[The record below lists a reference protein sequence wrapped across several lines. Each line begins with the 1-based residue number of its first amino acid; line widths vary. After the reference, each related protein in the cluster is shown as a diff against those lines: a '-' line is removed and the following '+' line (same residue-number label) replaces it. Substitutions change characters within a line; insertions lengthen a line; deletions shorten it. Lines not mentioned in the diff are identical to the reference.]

1 MKKMWKRFVSL
12 LLACTLLAGM
22 LPLSASAAVSA
33 PGEGSE
39 QYKYA
44 ESILNKL
51 NESITNEQEKYGLY
65 GPALLA
71 DSELYTYS
79 LQRSIYDKDSGK
91 WTTDTQYILVPG
103 VDAQNTTTPNYNGL
117 NSGQPWAESN
127 PSAIYIAEGVT
138 GIGNYAFASRPSLN
152 NVVFQDAS
160 DLTYIGQ
167 RAFYDDDNAVFTD
180 EGNEGENATLD
191 LSSVTTM
198 GEYAFYNCD
207 KLTGVKLGNMTAIE
221 GNEEI
226 PNKIP
231 NNAFNNSGL
240 QTVTIPDG
248 IQHIGDGAFG
258 HTSLSKVEDLVL
270 PDGLKTIGDN
280 AFVVTM
286 GSGDTSVGITS
297 LTIPSSVESIGDNAF
312 SGRRKLAE
320 VTVED
325 DNEPG
330 TTLTLGNAAFGFNE
344 SSAYATQGSIRD
356 EQHPEIEYS
365 GTIGTKFFLPED
377 LEKYFVNEVKCYTGD
392 ITPMK
397 YVDTEPADC
406 INAGYDIYKTTFNGA
421 TSDGKPV
428 ELTYH
433 YPIPAL
439 GHDYGPITE
448 VERTCEHDNY
458 FEQYCER
465 KNCPNK
471 GVAVGS
477 LRQNQEGPGLFDEK
491 TNEQLSE
498 EELNEYRL
506 QFVKAEGHNW
516 SVKSVVNPN
525 MQEGQ
530 ATTLYYVCE
539 NEEHRN
545 GLDTY
550 DSPFKIPLSGK
561 TINALTTQS
570 LNDLTNQLAG
580 FSNDGMVEW
589 AAPSDEKFGKAGEI
603 NEPVKFTIQTGVT
616 EKWPVFTEAPEG
628 EPNAATGEN
637 EKLTVKINVTKDVLD
652 LSGVSIVPNTA
663 NVNKPV
669 EVRVS
674 GFEEAEKTGSVEYYV
689 GDKWITE
696 QPKTEGKYKVR
707 VTFKYDEKMYDLPEE
722 SASEYPGEGY
732 KLVND
737 KDSGSVWVEH
747 SFEVS
752 LNKINAVAE
761 SISNLTYNGEKQNTL
776 RIYGLEIGQKAV
788 VTTTDKDGTE
798 IKWEY
803 TRQEG
808 DQTTPVEG
816 LSLLSAGTYNV
827 KVVFSFPGEDSYA
840 DKEQELT
847 VHIDHKPVEKPVPT
861 QNMSYLP
868 VKTARDAFGGQTSA
882 DWQFVDDGTYTHT
895 GINAGSYTAKV
906 KLTSDNY
913 RWADE
918 NEDVREIEIPWTIS
932 PRQIVAPTLASTYY
946 IYEYGIWR
954 NSLFLTATAHP
965 NYEFVTNQEDHTVKL
980 VFVGNKTDEN
990 YDPNAAVAY
999 TAADAYHT
1007 NRDDYTVIV
1016 TLNNSGNY
1024 VWWNGAPQNLTWTIA
1039 PATLN
1044 LPKIEAEGADY
1055 TGEPYDAES
1064 LVTVKN
1070 DGVTLP
1076 GDVESEGYQYSNDAT
1091 FRSPSN
1097 NAPINA
1103 GTYYVRQNYT
1113 YNNQNYIAQIPY
1125 ASFTINKATAQ
1136 MTFTEPKQEKTYTA
1150 EGTALQLVEVSG
1162 LVGQDTGKE
1171 ETVKKEVQYS
1181 YKYSETKVEDWS
1193 TVANS
1198 TSIKNPESQ
1207 KFKEVGYYQITAK
1220 WGAGS
1225 VSDNYRADPATY
1237 TLTIKKAED
1246 QSITLTPDKPK
1257 RWTAAEGQTPAKYTI
1272 TYGEAAT
1279 FTVIGKAAL
1288 DNASISYAVN
1298 GDSNVVS
1305 VDGRSGVVT
1314 IHKAGT
1320 ATITV
1325 TAADTANVA
1334 GASVDYTVTVKK
1346 ATPTVNTN
1354 LTDDKLTVTY
1364 TGNPIEGYDEAE
1376 ATATVVDE
1384 AEQPTG
1390 PITYTFYTDAGCSD
1404 ENKVTNGGGAESNI
1418 PIAVG
1423 TYYMKLT
1430 YDGDTNYESAELK
1443 GVPVTVTKARLTV
1456 DAEGYAATYDG
1467 KDHPAITVDSVKGN
1481 SEEITGYTVKY
1492 AVTNNDTAPNEN
1504 AGEEVWKGTLPVKDV
1519 ADSSSGSL
1527 YYWYMVT
1534 ADNYNPAI
1542 GKVDVKI
1549 APAPLTV
1556 AGEPTRYTKEYD
1568 GDKAVDEA
1576 FDKITVTAENV
1587 PDVTIDVAATGT
1599 YADKNAGEGKNV
1611 TLNLTLSGTDTWG
1624 NYSYNGTA
1632 LTEGEITLTQA
1643 DAGTITP
1650 KEITVTGISAVD
1662 RVYDGTTDVELKG
1675 TPETTDKVGSDDL
1688 TLTLTSN
1695 ATGSIESAD
1704 VGNDKA
1710 VTVETSVITLGG
1722 DDANNYKVS
1731 AVKDAANGDVKVNIT
1746 QRPVNLEFA
1755 GIGQDGRIIE
1765 KAYTGQPVNVTV
1777 GPVASPAE
1785 GTGFIDS
1792 DQLKAGDVD
1801 YTYMPVDPTTDTD
1814 HTAVG
1819 SYTVTAALKADPTGN
1834 YDNYELKFPDAA
1846 TLKITPA
1853 EMVVDAQSYTG
1864 TYTGKAH
1871 NVTDSWTAKTTD
1883 GDQPITITGV
1893 QFIKKDEQH
1902 NTTPE
1907 ADAEGWAEI
1916 SFTNVAQSGKYW
1928 YKVTAENYS
1937 PMVGDDAVTITINPA
1952 TLTINRAVTPTKT
1965 YDGTVDADEQ
1975 VTDVGVMG
1983 QQNNE
1988 AITATVTSAF
1998 YNSAEVG
2005 SASKIT
2011 ITYKL
2016 EAKDGANLANYKLNG
2031 KEAVLTSGTVTE
2043 EVTKVNNTNVAI
2055 TQKPIEV
2062 SINDQSKV
2070 YDGQFATASSDKGTA
2085 WTVNEDDLCELVSG
2099 TKDNLGIT
2107 LSVASGSKD
2116 AGTYA
2121 IIGEADNDNYKVTF
2135 TGNWAGEGENKDH
2148 AGTYTIEP
2156 RPINVQIGNAEGFY
2170 GDVPDVTMGDKV
2182 ILEDVTN
2189 TEDVSEDGLVQG
2201 EDIHTVFTRL
2211 TLRTNAIDTSPV
2223 GNSYRIYPV
2232 NNDSQIQAPTTP
2244 TQLGN
2249 YEVTFTNEGTYT
2261 VKPRPI
2267 TITIADHSSVYGEE
2281 IDDGIASPASGTDYQ
2296 VSLTKPD
2303 YTGSGTSAI
2312 VNNDVLTVTLET
2324 TASAKA
2330 AAGTYDITGSAEG
2343 NKVNNYAIT
2352 WAGNGGNRD
2361 GGGKN
2366 GKYTIEEAKL
2376 AISFEKGNQVL
2387 NGVSINITDSYN
2399 ANPLVLKNASTD
2411 AEVSEADKSTLG
2423 ITYSIG
2429 TAGGGTGDVSQIAEI
2444 DKTTGEVTILK
2455 TGTVRITATVTP
2467 QGNSNYTGQVTTWY
2481 ELNIISGGQM
2491 TLNVTPE
2498 TGLAYTGEPQPLIE
2512 KPICSL
2518 DSAEIHYSL
2527 DNQKWEETIP
2537 TGTNASTYTVYVKAT
2552 DPSGQYSDVTEH
2564 VTVTIDKADL
2574 KGRFAQEEYTHVL
2587 TTGTSYDSATA
2598 NPLTITSQNYTGNAD
2613 AYTYRSNDTDVAIAV
2628 NGGSTIR
2635 VLGSAGQSAEITVTV
2650 PGDNNYN
2657 GKTFTYTLEIS
2668 EKLSEIKYSVEN
2680 DKVTYNGQPQT
2691 IAVNVTAPASG
2702 ATVRYW
2708 NESTN
2713 AYDQTEPPAYT
2724 DVQDSGTTIKFQI
2737 TAPGY
2742 KTVTDEATLTI
2753 KPRDIN
2759 LCQVEGIA
2767 ASYTFVNKPIEPQ
2780 TVEVVDGSV
2789 ILKEDTDYTITYGA
2803 NTEVGEDK
2811 GSVIIKGTGNYTGSV
2826 TKNFEI
2832 TPVDASDLTASLDR
2846 TFGYYR
2852 NSENNNATVTVTHGS
2867 HEVTSDGSNTVSIA
2881 VKDNTGADVTNQS
2894 DVVSINDQ
2902 TVTFNQVGTYTIE
2915 VTVTGNHATNAPI
2928 QLTYALL
2935 LVEKGELVLEADNET
2950 SIVAT
2955 YGEPVNGDITVTD
2968 ANGKPMTESTDYSL
2982 TYTYTPFEGNGTS
2995 GDYTSSVMEGTPAA
3009 GMYVVT
3015 ATGQGGYVNSVGTFT
3030 FLILQR
3036 DLSKA
3041 ILDVNDTDLV
3051 FNHDEKKPDVTVA
3064 VTGDPTADDY
3074 TITYYNNVNASNA
3087 AKAVVTATGNNFTG
3101 SKTEDFTIAPK
3112 PITAEMV
3119 DDIPDQHY
3127 TGEEVVPPVTITDGN
3142 YTLILGYDYTTACED
3157 KGPGAATVTITG
3169 TGNYTE
3175 TTTKD
3180 FVIKSEGAPEPSER
3194 FDLAVRPSQ
3203 WTWGDD
3209 LKDLALNVTFG
3220 TGNELDLGTE
3230 YTLEVNGQTFNGTT
3244 GKTKDDALAYI
3255 KSLKPGE
3262 YTITATGVGAYNGSN
3277 DAETVTIQ
3285 KIQPEVTVTATPN
3298 SLSGGGK
3305 VTLTLKGEKLPAFA
3319 EGQDLSSLLTAS
3331 AKDEKNAPDLS
3342 ELEWET
3348 DEQTGVMTAELTLP
3362 NTSETYTF
3370 TLTFTGNEYYEA
3382 ATASEQ
3388 VVVAQQIIS
3397 GGGGGPVED
3406 QPANPDD
3413 TGVSDWLNT
3422 KEHLAYLAGYPGG
3435 IFGPDQNMTRA
3446 EAAQMFYNLLL
3457 EKDVEITVEFV
3468 DVPEDAWYA
3477 TPVNTLASLGIL
3489 SGVGNGR
3496 FDPERSITRAE
3507 FTVIAM
3513 KFANTSGG
3521 GVNIFSDVNEDD
3533 WFYSAVVD
3541 STQYGWI
3548 NGYPDGTFRPE
3559 ATISR
3564 AEVTVI
3570 VNHMLGR
3577 AADRPY
3583 VIAHEEEL
3591 NTFGDVN
3598 RGHWGYFHIAE
3609 ATNAHEYHT
3618 EDGTESWTGLS

>member
-22 LPLSASAAVSA
+22 LPLSASAAGKNRTEDEWTRS
-33 PGEGSE
+33 
-39 QYKYA
+39 
-44 ESILNKL
+44 
-51 NESITNEQEKYGLY
+51 KYGQKLIEAGYNFAY
-65 GPALLA
+65 GYELA
-71 DSELYTYS
+71 DTDIIYASF
-79 LQRSIYDKDSGK
+79 SIFDIADQEVSFAYVFAVKEGGALTSISDFQSGGAP
-91 WTTDTQYILVPG
+91 WSNMLLGQVYIE
-103 VDAQNTTTPNYNGL
+103 D
-117 NSGQPWAESN
+117 E
-127 PSAIYIAEGVT
+127 VT
-138 GIGNYAFASRPSLN
+138 GIGSNAFGSMPTLET
-152 NVVFQDAS
+152 VVFEDAS
-160 DLTYIGQ
+160 KLTYIGQ

-180 EGNEGENATLD
+180 EGNEGENATLN
-191 LSSVTTM
+191 LSGVTTM

-207 KLTGVKLGNMTAIE
+207 KLTGVELGGNITAVE
-221 GNEEI
+221 GNGNTS
-226 PNKIP
+226 NKIP
-231 NNAFNNSGL
+231 NHAFTSTGVKSITVPSGIEEVGEYAFYDCPLNIDPYISL
-240 QTVTIPDG
+240 Q
-248 IQHIGDGAFG
+248 
-258 HTSLSKVEDLVL
+258 E
-270 PDGLKTIGDN
+270 GLKTIGN
-280 AFVVTM
+280 YAFGKNDAAPNTTM
-286 GSGDTSVGITS
+286 NS
-297 LTIPSSVESIGDNAF
+297 LTIPSSVQSIGDHAF
-312 SGRRKLAE
+312 YNYTGLQT
-320 VTVED
+320 VTVLGQ
-325 DNEPG
+325 DNG
-330 TTLTLGNAAFGFNE
+330 GADASALTHVGGAAFGDADHN
-344 SSAYATQGSIRD
+344 AYSTTTTIQDAVN
-356 EQHPEIEYS
+356 PEIEYTGLV
-365 GTIGTKFFLPED
+365 GTQFYLPKE
-377 LEKYFVNEVKCYTGD
+377 LKEKDHLFVNGETCYTGD
-392 ITPMK
+392 ITPMQ

-406 INAGYDIYKTTFNGA
+406 INAGYDIYKTTFTGA
-421 TSDGKPV
+421 ASGGKPIV
-428 ELTYH
+428 MTYH

-448 VERTCEHDNY
+448 VKRTCENDNY
-458 FEQYCER
+458 FVQFCKR
-465 KNCPNK
+465 KNCPNE
-471 GVAVGS
+471 GDAVGS
-477 LRQNQEGPGLFDEK
+477 LWKSGIGMGLFDPDTDQK
-491 TNEQLSE
+491 LTE
-498 EELNEYRL
+498 EGLEEWRAK
-506 QFVKAEGHNW
+506 FKDHEGHKW
-516 SVKSVVNPN
+516 EAKSVVNPTI
-525 MQEGQ
+525 EAGKT
-530 ATTLYYVCE
+530 TTLYYSCTNPDHGE
-539 NEEHRN
+539 TDRYSN
-545 GLDTY
+545 
-550 DSPFKIPLSGK
+550 PFSIDLTGK

-570 LNDLTNQLAG
+570 PDDIANQLVG
-580 FSNDGMVEW
+580 FTNYGKVELVSS
-589 AAPSDEKFGKAGEI
+589 SDDPFGTEGTQYLD
-603 NEPVKFTIQTGVT
+603 VKYTMTQD
-616 EKWPVFTEAPEG
+616 KSQNWPVFTTALEG
-628 EPNAATGEN
+628 EPDSASETAT
-637 EKLTVKINVTKDVLD
+637 LKIKVNVTKDVLD
-652 LSGVSIVPNTA
+652 LSDVSILPNMV
-663 NVNKPV
+663 NVGNPATV
-669 EVRVS
+669 QAE
-674 GFEEAEKTGSVEYYV
+674 GFGDATPGEVEYFAN
-689 GDKWITE
+689 GRWTTT
-696 QPKTEGKYKVR
+696 QPDEEGEEYKVR
-707 VTFKYDEKMYDLPEE
+707 VKFTYDTEMYDLPEE

-747 SFEVS
+747 SFMVALHQITAEARPISGLIYDGMAKGTLEV
-752 LNKINAVAE
+752 I
-761 SISNLTYNGEKQNTL
+761 
-776 RIYGLEIGQKAV
+776 GLEKGWHV
-788 VTTTDKDGTE
+788 SVTATKQGSSEPAAT
-798 IKWEY
+798 WEY
-803 TRQEG
+803 TGKENK
-808 DQTTPVEG
+808 ENMISG
-816 LSLLSAGTYNV
+816 LSLTDAGTYNV
-827 KVVFSFPGEDSYA
+827 QVVFTYPGHSDYEE
-840 DKEQELT
+840 KTQNLE
-847 VHIDHKPVEKPVPT
+847 VHIDHKQVKKPVAL
-861 QNMSYLP
+861 QNMKYEP
-868 VKTARDAFGGQTSA
+868 VSEERNGFEGQASK
-882 DWQFVDDGTYTHT
+882 DWKFVDEDGYTHV
-895 GINAGSYTAKV
+895 GINAGKYTAKAT
-906 KLTSDNY
+906 LTNENY
-913 RWADE
+913 RWENTDE
-918 NEDVREIEIPWTIS
+918 AVRDITIPWEILKRELYAPSIS
-932 PRQIVAPTLASTYY
+932 VNLYNYQYDKWVNPLVNPNSDYSFEVDKGTNTVELVY
-946 IYEYGIWR
+946 I
-954 NSLFLTATAHP
+954 
-965 NYEFVTNQEDHTVKL
+965 
-980 VFVGNKTDEN
+980 GNKTDEN
-990 YDPNAAVAY
+990 YDSNAAVAY
-999 TAADAYHT
+999 TAANAYHT
-1007 NRDDYTVIV
+1007 NRGKYPVTV
-1016 TLNNSGNY
+1016 TLNESGNY
-1024 VWWNGAPQNLTWTIA
+1024 VWYRNEPSGLEWTIN
-1039 PATLN
+1039 PATLT
-1044 LPKIEAEGADY
+1044 LPTIEAKGADY
-1055 TGEPYDAES
+1055 TGKPYDAEN
-1064 LVTVKN
+1064 LVSVATAA
-1070 DGVTLP
+1070 DLP
-1076 GDVESEGYQYSNDAT
+1076 GDVQEAEYQYSNDAS
-1091 FRSPSN
+1091 FRFPSST
-1097 NAPINA
+1097 APTNA

-1113 YNNQNYIAQIPY
+1113 YNKQNYIAQIPY
-1125 ASFTINKATAQ
+1125 ASFTITPAKATMKFDKEEVSA
-1136 MTFTEPKQEKTYTA
+1136 PYTTQ
-1150 EGTALQLVEVSG
+1150 GTDLQKVTVSG
-1162 LVGQDTGKE
+1162 LVGKDAGKDE
-1171 ETVKKEVQYS
+1171 AVKKEVKYS
-1181 YKYSETKVEDWS
+1181 YKYSKTKVEDW
-1193 TVANS
+1193 TDVNP
-1198 TSIKNPESQ
+1198 TSIQNPESQ
-1207 KFKEVGYYQITAK
+1207 KFIEVGYYQITAK
-1220 WGAGS
+1220 WGAGT
-1225 VSDNYRADPATY
+1225 VSNNYTATDATY
-1237 TLTIKKAED
+1237 TLTITQAED
-1246 QSITLTPDKPK
+1246 QSITLTPDNKD
-1257 RWTAAEGQTPAKYTI
+1257 RWTEAKDQTPANYTI
-1272 TYGEAAT
+1272 TYGQAAT
-1279 FTVIGKAAL
+1279 FKVIGTAAL
-1288 DNASISYAVN
+1288 DKDHATISYTVKE
-1298 GDSNVVS
+1298 GSDVVS
-1305 VDGRSGVVT
+1305 VDSGSGVVT
-1314 IHKAGT
+1314 IKQAGT

-1325 TAADTANVA
+1325 TAAETPNV
-1334 GASVDYTVTVKK
+1334 GADSVDYTVTVEK
-1346 ATPTVNTN
+1346 ATPALELDAGTAA
-1354 LTDDKLTVTY
+1354 Y
-1364 TGNPIEGYDEAE
+1364 TGSAVAADVYQKATLSGAGDGYA
-1376 ATATVVDE
+1376 
-1384 AEQPTG
+1384 QPDKEKLE
-1390 PITYTFYTDAGCSD
+1390 YYFYTYGEDGQDTILADTDHS
-1404 ENKVTNGGGAESNI
+1404 EALATPSS
-1418 PIAVG
+1418 VG
-1423 TYYMKLT
+1423 TYWLKVVFLGDACYSDAVTAAKFTITPAELSVSATGHTGT
-1430 YDGDTNYESAELK
+1430 YDGSEHK
-1443 GVPVTVTKARLTV
+1443 
-1456 DAEGYAATYDG
+1456 
-1467 KDHPAITVDSVKGN
+1467 AITIKSVMGN
-1481 SEEITGYTVKY
+1481 GTTLAQGQYTVKY
-1492 AVTNNDTAPNEN
+1492 AKTNTNIAPG
-1504 AGEEVWKGTLPVKDV
+1504 ADADVWQDDLTVKDV
-1519 ADSSSGSL
+1519 ADSSSDKL
-1527 YYWYMVT
+1527 YYWYMVQDT
-1534 ADNYNPAI
+1534 AGNYEPKIEQVNVSITPAAL
-1542 GKVDVKI
+1542 KLNNVPD
-1549 APAPLTV
+1549 
-1556 AGEPTRYTKEYD
+1556 RYSKTYD
-1568 GDKAVDEA
+1568 GDNDVETDLNG
-1576 FDKITVTAENV
+1576 ITVTGIATE
-1587 PDVTIDVAATGT
+1587 PISVTATGT
-1599 YADKNAGEGKNV
+1599 YDNENADKDKTV
-1611 TLNLTLSGTDTWG
+1611 TLTLTLSGTDGANIDWG
-1624 NYSYNGTA
+1624 NYSYNDQA
-1632 LTEGEITLTQA
+1632 LTDGQITLTKTG
-1643 DAGTITP
+1643 AGTINP
-1650 KEITVTGISAVD
+1650 KAITVTGISAEN
-1662 RVYDGTTDVELKG
+1662 RVYDGTTKVQLTG
-1675 TPETTDKVGSDDL
+1675 MPETTDKVGSDDL

-2267 TITIADHSSVYGEE
+2267 TITIKDHSSVYGEK
-2281 IDDGIASPASGTDYQ
+2281 IDGGIADPDSGE
-2296 VSLTKPD
+2296 D
-2303 YTGSGTSAI
+2303 YTVAITGNATTGDAI
-2312 VNNDVLTVTLET
+2312 VKGDNLEIKLTTEA
-2324 TASAKA
+2324 TADSPVDD
-2330 AAGTYDITGSAEG
+2330 YDITGSAEG

-2352 WAGNGGNRD
+2352 WAGNGGARD
-2361 GGGKN
+2361 DEQGQN
-2366 GKYTIEEAKL
+2366 GRYTIKPAQL
-2376 AISFEKGNQVL
+2376 DIAFTQGDQVT

-2411 AEVSEADKSTLG
+2411 TVVSATDKESLT
-2423 ITYSIG
+2423 ITYSIAA
-2429 TAGGGTGDVSQIAEI
+2429 AGENGGDTDVATINAE
-2444 DKTTGEVTILK
+2444 TGEVTILK
-2455 TGTVRITATVTP
+2455 TGTVRVTATVTP
-2467 QGNSNYTGQVTTWY
+2467 QDNSNYTGTQTTWY
-2481 ELNIISGGQM
+2481 ELNIIGGGQM
-2491 TLNVTPE
+2491 ALTVTPK
-2498 TGLAYTGEPQPLIE
+2498 TNLTYTGEPQPLIE

-2518 DSAEIHYSL
+2518 DSAEIQYSL
-2527 DNQKWEETIP
+2527 NNQDWQNTIP
-2537 TGTNASTYTVYVKAT
+2537 TGTNAGTYTVYVKAT
-2552 DPSGQYSDVTEH
+2552 DPNSQYSDVTEH
-2564 VTVTIDKADL
+2564 VTVTIAKADL
-2574 KGRFAQEEYTHVL
+2574 KGSFAQEEYTHVL
-2587 TTGTSYDSATA
+2587 TKGNRYDSAQA
-2598 NPLTITSQNYTGNAD
+2598 NPLTITSQNYKANPAN
-2613 AYTYRSNDTDVAIAV
+2613 YTYYSDNMQVASSA
-2628 NGGSTIR
+2628 NGTSTI
-2635 VLGSAGQSAEITVTV
+2635 VITGTAGESATIHVTV

-2657 GKTFTYTLEIS
+2657 EGTFTYTLEIS
-2668 EKLSEIKYSVEN
+2668 DDLSKIKYNVTGITT
-2680 DKVTYNGQPQT
+2680 TYNGQPQT
-2691 IAVNVTAPASG
+2691 IEVNVTAPASG

-2713 AYDQTEPPAYT
+2713 AYTLSEPPAYT
-2724 DVQDSGTTIKFQI
+2724 DVQADGYPIKFQI

-2742 KTVTDEATLTI
+2742 ETVTGEATLTI
-2753 KPRDIN
+2753 NPKLITEN
-2759 LCQVEGIA
+2759 MIAGIA
-2767 ASYTFVNKPIEPQ
+2767 ESYTYTGKEITFDDAI
-2780 TVEVVDGSV
+2780 SV
-2789 ILKEDTDYTITYGA
+2789 HDEGVLLTKDTDYTITYGN
-2803 NTEVGEDK
+2803 NTAVGI
-2811 GSVIIKGTGNYTGSV
+2811 GSVTITGTGNYKESV

-2846 TFGYYR
+2846 TFGYYGDS
-2852 NSENNNATVTVTHGS
+2852 NTNNATVTVTHGG
-2867 HEVTSDGSNTVSIA
+2867 HEVDSSEITLTVTREDSTTGPDDY
-2881 VKDNTGADVTNQS
+2881 VKDGLKLTFNKAGIYTIHV
-2894 DVVSINDQ
+2894 VVSGTHKGAFDL
-2902 TVTFNQVGTYTIE
+2902 TYTLLPQDVASDDFQVTTNPVDRVWTYDGE
-2915 VTVTGNHATNAPI
+2915 NHAFGVTVTSGGTSL
-2928 QLTYALL
+2928 QKDVDFTLRYTYLPY
-2935 LVEKGELVLEADNET
+2935 VGSQEENE
-2950 SIVAT
+2950 
-2955 YGEPVNGDITVTD
+2955 YDP
-2968 ANGKPMTESTDYSL
+2968 ESTEF
-2982 TYTYTPFEGNGTS
+2982 TEAGIYTVIVKGTGNYTGHAE
-2995 GDYTSSVMEGTPAA
+2995 
-3009 GMYVVT
+3009 
-3015 ATGQGGYVNSVGTFT
+3015 
-3030 FLILQR
+3030 LIALIQPR
-3036 DLSKA
+3036 DLSDAGITAAFTQTGLVYNGEAQEPEVALTYNGTA
-3041 ILDVNDTDLV
+3041 INQLKNT
-3051 FNHDEKKPDVTVA
+3051 E
-3064 VTGDPTADDY
+3064 
-3074 TITYYNNVNASNA
+3074 YYGNTNAGEAQALSA
-3087 AKAVVTATGNNFTG
+3087 ASEDCNNFTG
-3101 SKTEDFTIAPK
+3101 ARVDAFTIEK
-3112 PITAEMV
+3112 KSLNDSTITAKADPEKYY
-3119 DDIPDQHY
+3119 Y
-3127 TGEEVVPPVTITDGN
+3127 TGYPVTPAVTVTDSGRN
-3142 YTLILGYDYTTACED
+3142 VGLSIGADYTVSSDAV
-3157 KGPGAATVTITG
+3157 GPGKVTATVTG
-3169 TGNYTE
+3169 TGNYKDTVTVEFTILPTGAEPVE
-3175 TTTKD
+3175 TLNLTVT
-3180 FVIKSEGAPEPSER
+3180 PSE
-3194 FDLAVRPSQ
+3194 
-3203 WTWGDD
+3203 WTWD
-3209 LKDLALNVTFG
+3209 
-3220 TGNELDLGTE
+3220 
-3230 YTLEVNGQTFNGTT
+3230 NGQTKAAISVTFNGTELNDT
-3244 GKTKDDALAYI
+3244 DYQLTVSKDGETPQTVTKAEAVQLLSA
-3255 KSLKPGE
+3255 PGT
-3262 YTITATGVGAYNGSN
+3262 YTITATGTNAYKDSK
-3277 DAETVTIQ
+3277 DTETVTVK
-3285 KIQPEVTVTATPN
+3285 KIQPELTVTAAPET
-3298 SLSGGGK
+3298 LSGGGK

-3362 NTSETYTF
+3362 NTNETYTF

-3457 EKDVEITVEFV
+3457 EKDVEITVEFE
-3468 DVPEDAWYA
+3468 DVPADAWYA
-3477 TPVNTLASLGIL
+3477 KPVNTLASLGIL

-3583 VIAHEEEL
+3583 VIAHEKEL

-3598 RGHWGYFHIAE
+3598 RGHWGYFHVAE